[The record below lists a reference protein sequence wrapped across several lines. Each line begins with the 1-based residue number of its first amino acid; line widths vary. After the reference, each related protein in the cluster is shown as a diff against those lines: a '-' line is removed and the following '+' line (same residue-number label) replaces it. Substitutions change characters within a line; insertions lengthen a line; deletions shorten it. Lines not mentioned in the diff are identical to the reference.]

1 MFCKDRDNHGH
12 GAKYF
17 YLDRDWN
24 MIANGFNDSKIHVK
38 RPVCLDQAIKLAE
51 TLSSPFPF
59 VRVDFYLLGERIVFG
74 ELTFTPAA
82 GMDVDHKLKPF
93 NSNEDLDHIYGRI
106 LQLPE
111 NNGGMKSCESRKN
124 QIGGVLRLRNN
135 AGCSIRNIIVNL
147 ENVFR
152 CTMTHIS
159 PVLNVIV
166 VYKVKGISKLN
177 LKHPQ
182 TYNEK
187 IQWQKVYDHNPL
199 YTQLADKYAVREYVA
214 DKAGEQ
220 YLIPLLGK
228 WDRFEDI
235 DFNSLP
241 NQFVLKCNH
250 DCASVIICKDKK
262 TFDVEAAKKK
272 LKRAL
277 NRNFYY
283 GYAEWQ
289 YKDIVP
295 CILAEKYM
303 QDGESDDLR
312 DYKFQCFSGK
322 PYSCRIDIGRFTDHR
337 RNVYDMEWNLLPWQK
352 GHYKNSDVPVE
363 KPKGFDEMVE
373 VVKKLSDGLRQVR
386 VDLYNINGHI
396 YFGELTFTNGGG
408 YEVFVPEEYDR
419 FLGDLW
425 DIS

>member
-1 MFCKDRDNHGH
+1 
-12 GAKYF
+12 
-17 YLDRDWN
+17 
-24 MIANGFNDSKIHVK
+24 
-38 RPVCLDQAIKLAE
+38 
-51 TLSSPFPF
+51 
-59 VRVDFYLLGERIVFG
+59 
-74 ELTFTPAA
+74 
-82 GMDVDHKLKPF
+82 
-93 NSNEDLDHIYGRI
+93 
-106 LQLPE
+106 
-111 NNGGMKSCESRKN
+111 
-124 QIGGVLRLRNN
+124 
-135 AGCSIRNIIVNL
+135 
-147 ENVFR
+147 
-152 CTMTHIS
+152 MTHIS